1 MINQKGNTT
10 LIAVVTVAL
19 LGVVLFL
26 MFKPFEVV
34 DTGNMGLYFKMGAL
48 QDEVRKPGIN
58 WKTPFVHRI
67 KEVTIQPIQV
77 DYEIAVDSN
86 GAITKDNQTVGAK
99 VTLFYKYD
107 ENRLVEMWRQFGE
120 DKLKGIVVST
130 VKENVKEVIGTY
142 DIFEIAQ
149 VRDEIT
155 GKVWEKVLADLVD
168 YPVVLTEL
176 KMVNYDWSTAFDT
189 QIEATMKRAQEVK
202 QKQQELLIAEQEAQ
216 KQVKVA
222 EAEKT
227 ATVTRAEGKRD
238 AALLEAEAKAA
249 EGDGIRKYN
258 QAVQSNWAIEKE
270 KINLEIEKIKA
281 EAWNGQYVSQVH
293 YGPIP
298 VQTGNIL
305 GVK

>member
-1 MINQKGNTT
+1 MNNKGNTS
-10 LIAVVTVAL
+10 LAVVITVII
-19 LGVVLFL
+19 LGIVLFL
-26 MFKPFEVV
+26 LFKPFEIVE
-34 DTGNMGLYFKMGAL
+34 TGNMGLYFKMGAL
-48 QDEVRKPGIN
+48 QDEIKKPGLN
-58 WKTPFVHRI
+58 WKAPFVHKI

-77 DYEIAVDSN
+77 DYEIEVGEN

-99 VTLFYKYD
+99 VTIFYKYD
-107 ENRLVEMWRQFGE
+107 EARLVEMWRDYSQ
-120 DKLKGIVVST
+120 DKIQGIVVST
-130 VKENVKEVIGTY
+130 VKESVKEVLGTY

-155 GKVWEKVLADLVD
+155 TKVRDKANSDLES
-168 YPVVLTEL
+168 YPAYLTEL
-176 KMVNYDWSTAFDT
+176 KMVNYDWSSAFDT

-238 AALLEAEAKAA
+238 AAALEAEAKAL
-249 EGDGIRKYN
+249 EGEGIKKYN
-258 QAVQSNWAIEKE
+258 QSVATNW
-270 KINLEIEKIKA
+270 EIEKQKIQLEIDKIKA
-281 EAWNGQYVSQVH
+281 TKWNGQYVSQVH